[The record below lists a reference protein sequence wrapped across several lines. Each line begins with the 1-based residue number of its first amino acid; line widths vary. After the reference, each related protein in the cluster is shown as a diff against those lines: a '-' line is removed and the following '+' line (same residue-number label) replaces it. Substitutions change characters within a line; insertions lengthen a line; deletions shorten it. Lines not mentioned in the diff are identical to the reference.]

1 MQRCG
6 QIRVGQGL
14 GHPAGFVLSEDCP
27 TSMLLLFGPDDCGM
41 VDGGGALELVQQ
53 HPWIP
58 PTSNSAPRNV
68 SRHCQASPGAI
79 VP

>member
-6 QIRVGQGL
+6 QITVGQGL
-14 GHPAGFVLSEDCP
+14 GHPAGFVLGEDCP

-41 VDGGGALELVQQ
+41 VDGGGALALVQQ

-68 SRHCQASPGAI
+68 SRHCQASTGGM